1 MSKAADAILV
11 DALRLDVQARAEI
24 ASELLAS
31 LEGPPDPGAEQAW
44 AAEIER
50 RVKALEAGTEPL
62 ETWNDIKRRIAS
74 QVLRR

>member
-31 LEGPPDPGAEQAW
+31 LDGLPDPGAEQAW

-62 ETWNDIKRRIAS
+62 ESWNDIKRRIAS
-74 QVLRR
+74 QVLGR